1 MTHARDQNLKLP
13 SDRTFDTIYHELR
26 ERISLLAY
34 PPGTMLSENILA
46 SEFGV
51 SRTPIR
57 RVLQRL
63 EFDGLV
69 TSKHGVGTIV
79 TSLDFMY
86 LKQVY
91 VLRLK
96 LLDIIADLSAVHVSD
111 GDLIILGELL
121 EHAKTMYG
129 ARQHTELSRLY
140 TQFNEELIRAIGNRP
155 LREITDRLFYQTHR
169 VWLQLLPEMNWVEEV
184 DNVVDEFSEVLKGLR
199 ARDMKRVSEVRR
211 DHFIRCLTR
220 INVHLSGLEL
230 GTLAGVDKEKY

>member
-1 MTHARDQNLKLP
+1 MTRERDQNLKLH
-13 SDRTFDTIYHELR
+13 SDNTFDTIYHELR
-26 ERISLLAY
+26 ERISLLTY

-69 TSKHGVGTIV
+69 TSKHGVGTLV

-91 VLRLK
+91 ALRLK

-121 EHAKTMYG
+121 GHAKTMYG
-129 ARQHTELSRLY
+129 ECQPTELSRLY
-140 TQFNEELIRAIGNRP
+140 THFNEELIRAIGNRP

-169 VWLQLLPEMNWVEEV
+169 VWLQLLPEMDWAEEV
-184 DNVVDEFSEVLKGLR
+184 DNVVNEFSEVLVGLR

-211 DHFIRCLTR
+211 DHFVRCLAR
-220 INVHLSGLEL
+220 INRHLSGLEL
-230 GTLAGVDKEKY
+230 GTLTGVEKER